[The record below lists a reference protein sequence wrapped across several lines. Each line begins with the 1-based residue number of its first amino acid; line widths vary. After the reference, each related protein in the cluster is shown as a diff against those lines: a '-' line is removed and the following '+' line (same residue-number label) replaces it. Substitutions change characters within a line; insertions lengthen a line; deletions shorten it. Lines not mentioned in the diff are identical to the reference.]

1 MVKLSCIDVDEQEDL
16 ALPGVAV
23 AVLEDEK
30 ELETLKDMLDKTS
43 KEESEYQNI
52 DDDGDDNNEEQ
63 DEEKSSR
70 IAFCDLEKL
79 PERIPESWY
88 AYDLEGNDEEEASR
102 FTVRGGKTSIFRN
115 IY

>member
-16 ALPGVAV
+16 ALQVSLSPFS
-23 AVLEDEK
+23 K
-30 ELETLKDMLDKTS
+30 TKKSWKRSKDMLDKTS

-79 PERIPESWY
+79 PERIQRVGMRTISKEMTRRSFALY
-88 AYDLEGNDEEEASR
+88 S
-102 FTVRGGKTSIFRN
+102 
-115 IY
+115 